1 MPNYGSQSTETYR
14 TLSAWLEVFVKE
26 NLESSINS
34 FIFEYFTIGVSVR
47 LSDRSVRREKQK
59 NSSKI
64 APCGV
69 WNQDLRIFRPMPY
82 QLS

>member
-1 MPNYGSQSTETYR
+1 MILTDTFQ
-14 TLSAWLEVFVKE
+14 F
-26 NLESSINS
+26 
-34 FIFEYFTIGVSVR
+34 FMIGISVR
-47 LSDRSVRREKQK
+47 LSDRSLHQEEQKK

-64 APCGV
+64 APSGV